1 MYVQFIKDEDGN
13 CIVEYTYNDYNEPEG
28 MTHMY
33 DWEIDGYIPSLLE
46 QDKLYALE
54 RNGEMVDGCLGFK
67 SVAQHVGNN
76 KIFTILR
83 KEGEY
88 HDEANNLHLRIVHPV
103 AVREIG
109 ATKLE
114 SNFYTDFGDLL
125 DKHEADLDLSVDKK
139 VESDGWEGTCKVIG
153 IEPERSFREA
163 IIHCMEDNGYV
174 ESRDKVVA
182 VDDWHYQVTGEMR
195 LWNKKED
202 LLSKKIN
209 EALNQAGWNV
219 TVNVQLAAND
229 DASFIIDI
237 TKHSFGTYYAFL
249 QYDSDFGFD
258 RDVQVSRNP
267 DEFYLQV
274 IRRIFQNEDD
284 ADARIEDIQSLLESG
299 HCEACDDDYILEFR
313 PQLLLQSGDILADN
327 NLYDAFAFR
336 ETIEYIDLPDFD
348 EEEDPQEAHDEFYE
362 NLYNEDKKVYSL
374 NVK

>member
-13 CIVEYTYNDYNEPEG
+13 CIVEYTYNEYDEPEG

-33 DWEIDGYIPSLLE
+33 DWEIDGYIPDLLE

-54 RNGEMVDGCLGFK
+54 RNGEMEPGCLGFK
-67 SVAQHVGNN
+67 SVAQHVGDN

-109 ATKLE
+109 AVEKME
-114 SNFYTDFGDLL
+114 PKNDYWGDEDSSNLDFSIGKNEED
-125 DKHEADLDLSVDKK
+125 E
-139 VESDGWEGTCKVIG
+139 GWEGTCQVIG

-163 IIHCMEDNGYV
+163 VIRCLEDNGYV
-174 ESRDKVVA
+174 ESHDKVVA

-195 LWNKKED
+195 LWEKKEN
-202 LLSKKIN
+202 LLSQKIN
-209 EALNQAGWNV
+209 EALRQAGWNV
-219 TVNVQLAAND
+219 TVTVQLVVNG

-237 TKHSFGTYYAFL
+237 TKHSFGTYYAL
-249 QYDSDFGFD
+249 VQYDSHMEEFE
-258 RDVQVSRNP
+258 RDVLISRNP
-267 DEFYLQV
+267 DELYLTI
-274 IRRIFQNEDD
+274 IRRIFQNKDD
-284 ADARIEDIQSLLESG
+284 ADTRIEAIQSLLESG

-327 NLYDAFAFR
+327 NLYDAFAFP
-336 ETIEYIDLPDFD
+336 EAIEYIDLPDFD
-348 EEEDPQEAHDEFYE
+348 EEEDPQEAHDEFME
-362 NLYNEDKKVYSL
+362 KLYLEGKSVYCLSIQ
-374 NVK
+374 

>member
-1 MYVQFIKDEDGN
+1 
-13 CIVEYTYNDYNEPEG
+13 
-28 MTHMY
+28 
-33 DWEIDGYIPSLLE
+33 
-46 QDKLYALE
+46 
-54 RNGEMVDGCLGFK
+54 MVDGCLGFK
-67 SVAQHVGNN
+67 SVAQHVGDN

-139 VESDGWEGTCKVIG
+139 VESDGWEGTCQVIG

-163 IIHCMEDNGYV
+163 VIRCLEDNGYV
-174 ESRDKVVA
+174 ESHDKVVA

-195 LWNKKED
+195 LWEKKEN
-202 LLSKKIN
+202 LLSPKIN
-209 EALNQAGWNV
+209 EALRQAGWNV
-219 TVNVQLAAND
+219 TVTVQLVVNG

-237 TKHSFGTYYAFL
+237 TKHSLGTYYAL
-249 QYDSDFGFD
+249 VQYDSHMEAFE
-258 RDVQVSRNP
+258 RDVLISRNP
-267 DEFYLQV
+267 DELYLTI

-284 ADARIEDIQSLLESG
+284 ADARIEAIQSLLESG

-327 NLYDAFAFR
+327 NLYGAFAFR

-348 EEEDPQEAHDEFYE
+348 EEEDPQEAHDEFME
-362 NLYNEDKKVYSL
+362 NLEAEGKNLYCL